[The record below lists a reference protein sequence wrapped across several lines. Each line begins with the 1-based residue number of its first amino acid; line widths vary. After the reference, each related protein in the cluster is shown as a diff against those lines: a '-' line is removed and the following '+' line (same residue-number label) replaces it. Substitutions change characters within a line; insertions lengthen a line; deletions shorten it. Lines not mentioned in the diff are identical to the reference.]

1 MDFRLLIAR
10 RYLVSRKQVT
20 LISVITGISIAGVA
34 LGVASLIVVLSVM
47 NGFYDIVR
55 ELLVSLDPHVRIVSA
70 EGKGITASDT
80 LVTRDGAL
88 PQVEARGLIGVEALM
103 DLALATPHVEHAAA
117 YVEGKALLVHEGSG
131 ETNVVVIVRGVDPAT
146 LEGVSDVVGQTG
158 YGQFDLERS
167 DGLPGIVMGM
177 SLGQRLALA
186 PGSSG
191 SGSRVA
197 LLSAPAIERML
208 TRVFGAPALSRFEV
222 RGLYQLEDTYDN
234 THVFIGLEEAQRLF
248 RMDGTVSGIEL
259 RLDDLNNAGSV
270 KAALQ
275 QHLDPDRY
283 TVHTWYDLQKSLYD
297 VMRLEKWGASII
309 LILICVVAAFNI
321 IGSLTMV
328 VIEKRRDVG
337 VLQAMGVS
345 RRNVRRI
352 FLLEGVLIGV
362 LGAGVGFVIG
372 LSLSF
377 AQKYFALV
385 PLLGAESF
393 MIDAYPVSIRL
404 FDLVVIGTVSFA
416 LCVLASLYPA
426 ARAAAIEPAHAV
438 QMDR

>member
-20 LISVITGISIAGVA
+20 LISIITGISIAGVA
-34 LGVASLIVVLSVM
+34 LGVAALIVVLSVM

-70 EGKGITASDT
+70 EGQGIAAPNTPGEP
-80 LVTRDGAL
+80 VTAL
-88 PQVEARGLIGVEALM
+88 PQAEERGLAGVEALM
-103 DLALATPHVEHAAA
+103 DLALSTPHVEHAAA
-117 YVEGKALLVHEGSG
+117 YVEGKALLVHGGNG
-131 ETNVVVIVRGVDPAT
+131 EANVVLIVRGVDPAT
-146 LEGVSDVVGQTG
+146 LQGVSDVVGQTG
-158 YGQFDLERS
+158 YGSFSLERH
-167 DGLPGIVMGM
+167 DGQPGLVMGM

-186 PGSSG
+186 PGTG

-208 TRVFGAPALSRFEV
+208 TLVFGVPHLSQFEV
-222 RGLYQLEDTYDN
+222 RGLYQLEHTYDN

-248 RMDGTVSGIEL
+248 RMGETVSGVEL
-259 RLDDLNNAGSV
+259 RLDDLKHAGAV

-275 QHLDPDRY
+275 QHLDPARF

-309 LILICVVAAFNI
+309 LILIVVVAVFNI

-328 VIEKRRDVG
+328 VIEKRRDIG

-345 RRNVRRI
+345 RRNIRRI

-362 LGAGVGFVIG
+362 LGTGIGFVVG

-393 MIDAYPVSIRL
+393 LIDAYPISIRL
-404 FDLVVIGTVSFA
+404 FDLALIGTVSFA

>member
-1 MDFRLLIAR
+1 M
-10 RYLVSRKQVT
+10 
-20 LISVITGISIAGVA
+20 ISVITGISIAGVA
-34 LGVASLIVVLSVM
+34 LGVAALIVVLSVM

-70 EGKGITASDT
+70 ERQGIAAPNTPGEPAT
-80 LVTRDGAL
+80 
-88 PQVEARGLIGVEALM
+88 PQPEERGLVGVEALM
-103 DLALATPHVEHAAA
+103 DLALSTPHVEHAAA
-117 YVEGKALLVHEGSG
+117 YVEGKALLVHEGNG
-131 ETNVVVIVRGVDPAT
+131 EANVVLIVRGVDPAT
-146 LEGVSDVVGQTG
+146 LQGVSDVVGQTG
-158 YGQFDLERS
+158 YGSFSLERH
-167 DGLPGIVMGM
+167 DGQPGLVMGM

-186 PGSSG
+186 PGTG

-208 TRVFGAPALSRFEV
+208 TLVFGVPHLSQFEV
-222 RGLYQLEDTYDN
+222 RGLYQLETTYDN

-248 RMDGTVSGIEL
+248 RMGKTVSGVEL
-259 RLDDLNNAGSV
+259 RLDDLEHAGAV

-275 QHLDPDRY
+275 QHLDPAQF

-309 LILICVVAAFNI
+309 LILIVVVAVFNI

-345 RRNVRRI
+345 RRNIRRI

-362 LGAGVGFVIG
+362 LGGGIGFVVG
-372 LSLSF
+372 LSLSL

-404 FDLVVIGTVSFA
+404 FDLVLIGTVSFA

>member
-1 MDFRLLIAR
+1 M
-10 RYLVSRKQVT
+10 T
-20 LISVITGISIAGVA
+20 LISVITGISVAGVA
-34 LGVASLIVVLSVM
+34 LGVAALIVVLSVM

-70 EGKGITASDT
+70 EGQGIAAADT
-80 LVTRDGAL
+80 PEAL
-88 PQVEARGLIGVEALM
+88 PQAETRGLAGVGALM
-103 DLALATPHVEHAAA
+103 ELALATRHVEHAAA
-117 YVEGKALLVHEGSG
+117 YVEGKALLVHEGNG
-131 ETNVVVIVRGVDPAT
+131 EANVVVIVRGVDPAT

-158 YGQFDLERS
+158 FGSFSLERRAGQP
-167 DGLPGIVMGM
+167 GLVMGM

-186 PGSSG
+186 PGASG

-208 TRVFGAPALSRFEV
+208 TTVFGVPNLSQFEV

-259 RLDDLNNAGSV
+259 RLDDLNNAGAV

-275 QHLDPDRY
+275 QHLDSAHF

-362 LGAGVGFVIG
+362 LGAGVGFVLG

-393 MIDAYPVSIRL
+393 MIDAYPISIRL

-416 LCVLASLYPA
+416 LCVIASLYPA

>member
-10 RYLVSRKQVT
+10 RYLVSRKRVT

-34 LGVASLIVVLSVM
+34 LGVAALIVVLSVM

-70 EGKGITASDT
+70 EGRGIAA
-80 LVTRDGAL
+80 TRVEQAAAL
-88 PQVEARGLIGVEALM
+88 PQVEERPLAGAEALM

-117 YVEGKALLVHEGSG
+117 YVEGKALLVHEGNG
-131 ETNVVVIVRGVDPAT
+131 EANVVVIVRGVDPAT
-146 LEGVSDVVGQTG
+146 LQGVSDVVGQTG
-158 YGQFDLERS
+158 YGSFSLERR
-167 DGLPGIVMGM
+167 DGQAGLVMGM
-177 SLGQRLALA
+177 NLGQRLALA
-186 PGSSG
+186 PGSG

-208 TRVFGAPALSRFEV
+208 TMVFGVPHVSRFEV
-222 RGLYQLEDTYDN
+222 RGLFLLEDTYDK

-248 RMDGTVSGIEL
+248 RMDDTVSGVEL
-259 RLDDLNNAGSV
+259 RLDDLEHAGAV
-270 KAALQ
+270 KAALE
-275 QHLDPDRY
+275 QHLDPARF

-328 VIEKRRDVG
+328 VIEKRRDIG
-337 VLQAMGVS
+337 VLQALGVS
-345 RRNVRRI
+345 RRNVRHI

-362 LGAGVGFVIG
+362 LGAGVGFVVG
-372 LSLSF
+372 LSLSLM
-377 AQKYFALV
+377 QKYFELV

-393 MIDAYPVSIRL
+393 LIDAYPISIRL